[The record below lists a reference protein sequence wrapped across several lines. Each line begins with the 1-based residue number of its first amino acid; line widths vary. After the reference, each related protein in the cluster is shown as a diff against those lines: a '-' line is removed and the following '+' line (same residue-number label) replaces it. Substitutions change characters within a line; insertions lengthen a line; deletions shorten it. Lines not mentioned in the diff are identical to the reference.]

1 MLMSEVLPTTETR
14 AARSSVEVDI
24 DGRRITV
31 DAADMVDFPVSKL
44 RQMRSSPSWKGKR
57 NYSGFYWAATTRRHH
72 WFESLYEQAA
82 LMSVDRDPS
91 GLEISTQPFTL
102 RWGTGRVHTPDI
114 CVRLDDARLLVI
126 DVRPRPRI
134 DSRARESFAW
144 TSALCEQIG
153 VTYRLFADTE
163 SQEIANLRFLSGYR
177 FSRWNLTERERNHIS
192 ESHGDVRTIRA
203 WIQEM
208 GSSDRPAA
216 GLVYSALWSGYLDAD
231 LTAPLS
237 MRSLALANLNSARER
252 GVTA

>member
-1 MLMSEVLPTTETR
+1 MLMSEVLPTTEIR
-14 AARSSVEVDI
+14 AGQSSVEADI
-24 DGRRITV
+24 GGRRVTV
-31 DAADMVDFPVSKL
+31 DAADMVDFPVSRL

-57 NYSGFYWAATTRRHH
+57 NYSGFYWAATTHRHH
-72 WFESLYEQAA
+72 WFESLYEQAS

-91 GLEISTQPFTL
+91 NLEISTQPFTL

-153 VTYRLFADTE
+153 VVYRLFADAE

-177 FSRWNLTERERNHIS
+177 FSRWSLTEREQDQIAA
-192 ESHGDVRTIRA
+192 SHGDVRTIQA
-203 WIQEM
+203 WIREM

-216 GLVYSALWSGYLDAD
+216 GLVYSALWSGHLDAD
-231 LTAPLS
+231 LTVPLG
-237 MRSLALANLNSARER
+237 MRSLALAHLNSAPAL